1 MRKKPLLC
9 LNIYLWALFLVP
21 IGLTIPLAN
30 LSTFSFLQYLF
41 HFIVLSLNLMI
52 KVNLHPNIFKIY
64 DPLSQKHPDSRTC
77 SVAKEQEWWHILW
90 EYGSTLDLCQEIT
103 EGTVSIVVTG
113 SVFTG
118 LAKTCWLI
126 LSDVGRYQSLVA
138 SLLVMDSKLFVGAAA
153 GGSFLCSLGITML
166 LLHAQQRQKRA
177 KDWHQWDRDWA
188 PCYSCW
194 LLFVFMFLMY
204 TRIPH

>member
-41 HFIVLSLNLMI
+41 HFIVLSLKLMI

-90 EYGSTLDLCQEIT
+90 EYDGIREYAWFVPGDHWRYSQHCGYRLGFYRIGKYMLIDTKWCWEISEFGSIT
-103 EGTVSIVVTG
+103 ACNGQPIV
-113 SVFTG
+113 
-118 LAKTCWLI
+118 C
-126 LSDVGRYQSLVA
+126 
-138 SLLVMDSKLFVGAAA
+138 
-153 GGSFLCSLGITML
+153 
-166 LLHAQQRQKRA
+166 
-177 KDWHQWDRDWA
+177 
-188 PCYSCW
+188 
-194 LLFVFMFLMY
+194 
-204 TRIPH
+204 